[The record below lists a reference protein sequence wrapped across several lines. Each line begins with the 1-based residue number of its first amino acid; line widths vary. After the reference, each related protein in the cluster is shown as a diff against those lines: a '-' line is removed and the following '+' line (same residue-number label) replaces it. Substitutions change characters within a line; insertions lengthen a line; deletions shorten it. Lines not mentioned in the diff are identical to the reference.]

1 MRITT
6 FTLFNQLTRSL
17 NDNLR
22 SMSRLSDMLA
32 SGKKINNP
40 SDDVAGMMKAMDYK
54 VSINEIEQ
62 FKRNIDEAYSSLS
75 FTDTSMSSMTNAL
88 TRARELVVQGS
99 TDSVSTEDR
108 VAMAEEIANL
118 RDEIMSLANSKFKN
132 KNIFSG
138 VKTDTQAFDSSFD
151 YQGDSGEVNV
161 MIDHNATMAINI
173 AGSEAFSSGGTS
185 FMKTLDDLYD
195 AFMNTSSTATDIS
208 AYIDDIDDALD
219 QTANVRADIG
229 ARLNHLE
236 NRRSN
241 LEERDVALK
250 TFLSE
255 TEDTDIASTVSE
267 IAKTELALESLR
279 QSGAAT
285 LSKSLLDFLR

>member
-17 NDNLR
+17 NDNLM
-22 SMSRLSDMLA
+22 SMSKLSTMLA

-40 SDDVAGMMKAMDYK
+40 SDDVSGMMKAMDYK

-62 FKRNIDEAYSSLS
+62 FKRNIDEATAHLS
-75 FTDTSMSSMTNAL
+75 FADTAMSSATNAL
-88 TRARELVVQGS
+88 TRARELAVQGAN
-99 TDSVSTEDR
+99 DSVSTEDR

-118 RDEIMSLANSKFKN
+118 RDEIMSLANGKFQG

-138 VKTDTQAFDSSFD
+138 YKTSTESFTSGFS

-161 MIDHNATMAINI
+161 MIDHNATMTINI
-173 AGSEAFSSGGTS
+173 PGNEAFSYGGTS
-185 FMKTLDDLYD
+185 FMETLDDLYD
-195 AFMNTSSTATDIS
+195 TLTNTSSTATDIS

-236 NRRSN
+236 NRKSN
-241 LEERDVALK
+241 LEERDVTLK

-285 LSKSLLDFLR
+285 LSKSLLDFLS